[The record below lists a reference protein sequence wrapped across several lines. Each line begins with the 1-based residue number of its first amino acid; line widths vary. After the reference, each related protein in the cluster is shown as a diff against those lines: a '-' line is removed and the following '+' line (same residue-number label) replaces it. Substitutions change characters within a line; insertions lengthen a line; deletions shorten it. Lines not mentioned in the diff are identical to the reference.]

1 MKLDR
6 LLSLAWTIA
15 EVEARAL
22 GSAVIEPEH
31 FLLAA
36 LKIVDVDFPE
46 QLDKLDISSE
56 VWKSMCQDA
65 NKVQQYLDVLPDKIT
80 TVRRRIR
87 HRLARNANPPIPDDQ
102 VIHRSRKTRAAFYD
116 AANQVELEFTH
127 FLRAALMEDRGGGKK
142 SGNRARHRR
151 RHKADLHGEATEP
164 RSGRKAELPRLHG
177 GGVPHRRP
185 EAASAL
191 DFKRI
196 ALFT

>member
-1 MKLDR
+1 
-6 LLSLAWTIA
+6 
-15 EVEARAL
+15 
-22 GSAVIEPEH
+22 
-31 FLLAA
+31 
-36 LKIVDVDFPE
+36 
-46 QLDKLDISSE
+46 
-56 VWKSMCQDA
+56 
-65 NKVQQYLDVLPDKIT
+65 
-80 TVRRRIR
+80 
-87 HRLARNANPPIPDDQ
+87 
-102 VIHRSRKTRAAFYD
+102 
-116 AANQVELEFTH
+116 
-127 FLRAALMEDRGGGKK
+127 MEDRGGGKK